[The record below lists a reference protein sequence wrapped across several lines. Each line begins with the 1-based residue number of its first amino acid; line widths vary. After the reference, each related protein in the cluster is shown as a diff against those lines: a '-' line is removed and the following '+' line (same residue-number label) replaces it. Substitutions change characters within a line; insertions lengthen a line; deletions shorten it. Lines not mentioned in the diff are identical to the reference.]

1 MDSRELTTQAL
12 PPENYS
18 EYEAFIRSHP
28 RGNIMQSALWH
39 GVKSGWQSEIVV
51 CRDANGQIIGGMSVL
66 IQRVPLVGVSLLYAP
81 RGPVCDLH
89 DKAVLTALKQGADN
103 IARRHK
109 GYMFKMDPD
118 TGADDHKFTAIA
130 GELDFRAF
138 LGGEGFETIQ
148 PRFNYRVYL
157 DGRTEEQLLAGMTQK
172 CRYNVRVALKHG
184 VEIKIM
190 GKEALDD
197 FARLMVVTGKRDGFS
212 VRPRGYFEGML
223 DALGESARLY
233 MAYYQG
239 QAVAGAVTS
248 NYAGK
253 CCYLYGASDNAYRNV
268 MPTYLIQWE
277 MMRWAAQTG
286 CAVYDF
292 QGVSGNLSEE
302 NNPLYGLYRFK
313 KGFGGQ
319 VDEGPGEFDYV
330 YMPLRAKLVGVL
342 IALNEWVRGVR
353 RRLRGG

>member
-1 MDSRELTTQAL
+1 MDNRAL
-12 PPENYS
+12 STEILSPEQYA
-18 EYEAFIRSHP
+18 EYETWCRSHP
-28 RGNIMQSALWH
+28 CGNVMQSVLWH
-39 GVKSGWQSEIVV
+39 GVKSGWTSEVVV
-51 CRDANGQIIGGMSVL
+51 CRGDDGQILGGMSVL

-89 DKAVLTALKQGADN
+89 DKAVLTALKQGADDL
-103 IARRHK
+103 ARRHK
-109 GYMFKMDPD
+109 GYIFKMDPD
-118 TGADDHKFTAIA
+118 TGADDHAFIAIA
-130 GELDFRAF
+130 RELGFKAF
-138 LGGEGFETIQ
+138 LGGDGFEAIQ

-157 DGRTEEQLLAGMTQK
+157 NGRSEEQLLAGLTQK
-172 CRYNVRVALKHG
+172 CRYNVRVAIKHG
-184 VEIKIM
+184 VEIQVR
-190 GKEALDD
+190 GKEALCD
-197 FARLMVVTGKRDGFS
+197 FARLMEVTGKRDGFS
-212 VRPRGYFEGML
+212 VRPRSYFEGML
-223 DALGESARLY
+223 DALGENCRLY

-239 QAVAGAVTS
+239 QAVAGAITS

-253 CCYLYGASDNAYRNV
+253 CCYLYGASDNTHRNA

-286 CAVYDF
+286 CSVYDF

-330 YMPLRAKLVGVL
+330 YMPLRAKLVDVL
-342 IALNEWVRGVR
+342 IALNEWVRGLR